1 MILLKRLYD
10 PYSSSEELVRC
21 LILTAVLCPAL
32 AAFFVG
38 LRLYTARAILRGVHR
53 DDWLILSALVFSMGF
68 SSVEILQA
76 KKYSLGRYRDEI
88 PREDLRHTMKM
99 YMLTT
104 AFPGNILGNL
114 SILFTKSSILT
125 FYLRFSI
132 SRRLNIVIR
141 AVLFV
146 VIAYCLLGAFQVL
159 YACQPIRWYWDRSG
173 PVKGKCIDVDP
184 WYGTLSV
191 VNVLTDA
198 ILLILPFWL
207 LRPLRVGRAHRAALV
222 GIMGTGGF
230 VLGVSIFRL
239 VLTFEYFDEND
250 FFHRYGINYLWLII
264 ETNVA
269 IICACLP
276 CLRALAARFF
286 PVLMVSSQKQ
296 VPLGL
301 ETISVTHLTRQ
312 SIHQEQDWGQGGV
325 GSHDVEGC
333 MEEYKPHDSNDTMWI
348 ESRPVS
354 VHSEGVEVGIVD
366 VPLPPPLP
374 IVWRPD
380 RSYDGWI

>member
-1 MILLKRLYD
+1 
-10 PYSSSEELVRC
+10 
-21 LILTAVLCPAL
+21 
-32 AAFFVG
+32 
-38 LRLYTARAILRGVHR
+38 
-53 DDWLILSALVFSMGF
+53 
-68 SSVEILQA
+68 
-76 KKYSLGRYRDEI
+76 
-88 PREDLRHTMKM
+88 MKM

-114 SILFTKSSILT
+114 SILFTKTSILA

-141 AVLFV
+141 GVIFV

-159 YACQPIRWYWDRSG
+159 YACQPISWYWDRSG
-173 PVKGKCIDVDP
+173 PRKGKCIDVDP

-191 VNVLTDA
+191 VNVVTDA

-222 GIMGTGGF
+222 GIMGTGGLYVPSVLLPRSWRVQGLITEGS

-239 VLTFEYFDEND
+239 VLTFQYFDEND
-250 FFHRYGINYLWLII
+250 FFHRYGISYLWLYVFPLAPFFQPEPQLTTAPPPRII
-264 ETNVA
+264 EMNVA

-286 PVLMVSSQKQ
+286 PALMVSSQKQ

-301 ETISVTHLTRQ
+301 ETISVTHLTRE
-312 SIHQEQDWGQGGV
+312 SVHEEQARGGDGA
-325 GSHDVEGC
+325 GSHGDDQCVEEC
-333 MEEYKPHDSNDTMWI
+333 KPHAPNDTMWI
-348 ESRPVS
+348 DSRPGS
-354 VHSEGVEVGIVD
+354 VHCEEADVGLVG
-366 VPLPPPLP
+366 VPLPPSLP
-374 IVWRPD
+374 PPPPVVWRPD
-380 RSYDGWI
+380 VRHDGWI